1 MATYTFKGTG
11 ITGTSTTAKAFS
23 GSKLGWASVGNTYL
37 NKETGHV
44 YKCTVAGW
52 PNDAKWKYVRTDVI
66 KRPTVAVSGLTLTR
80 EKKGSR
86 KMLGAW
92 KVPAALVDK
101 KRCDRATGLK
111 FTWTL
116 DTYVPATKNKKK
128 DETNVVDKE
137 TTGNEKKTSDTEN
150 LSNLYVGNGT
160 SGKHYTRES
169 FYPYA
174 GKPYLRSVTLKVTP
188 TNVKGDGIKSVKNS
202 KGKVV
207 GSAIATATYEFEV
220 PKAPTIS
227 VVGFDET
234 RGEVTFKVDTDPGE
248 GKKERLWTEY
258 KMTVTDKTLSED
270 QTYVAQQKE
279 NETSTSKTLVF
290 DATRWQQLTGDQ
302 YISVRVDARARGY
315 AGDSVWA
322 TPKTYYLGFPR
333 PVTLDG
339 EGINVTSG
347 QVIVP
352 ITVNNPKV
360 DGVYPFPVDYVR
372 LEALAD
378 VPYASADE
386 IPGTASW
393 TPVEPGDDGQTTALV
408 ASRSDLI
415 PAVGNHSWVR
425 VKAWHG
431 SESLCSYSN
440 VAEVPLFVPA
450 PSAVDNECTIASA
463 AAGADAGSV
472 DVCVCWDSKSSD
484 TDQDTT
490 AIELSWSD
498 DATAW
503 KSTKV
508 PSTFEFSWED
518 TVPSSHSSSWNKA
531 GEISVRGLEE
541 GGAYYF
547 RARCLTDDS
556 EGRRT
561 YGAYCNAVRATAQA
575 VSIEPSA
582 VIIASRSI
590 PQGADL
596 PVSWVLSAG
605 SQQEAWYVMSGS
617 AGDASAATT
626 TTTTTE
632 PERYDAPSN
641 ALASGTGLATST
653 VVPAS
658 KLAQFANDGEVE
670 IFVRCIAG
678 GREIDSDPTV
688 VSIAEPPS
696 LVVGVDTLTHQPM
709 EIDVESTH
717 PDVSVALTVAS
728 DGTDG
733 SDASGF
739 IDQMEGETIA
749 TGVFS
754 PPLTATSWTS
764 TVEYAELTARS
775 TAAQDAID
783 AAEDELED
791 LQEGDDG
798 YDEAMARLSAAT
810 EELATVTAALAAGGT
825 RYKGAVTLP
834 EKLPFVDDTSYTVTA
849 VATDRSTGLKSDT
862 VTVSFGVNWAHK
874 APEPPQDGYEPTSDT
889 TPQTGKTYYEE
900 AQDGSYVEVETPV
913 AADMEDYYEAVTG
926 ITVEPFTTTVDGE
939 ASRGCI
945 LHLVAPSGAASTDV
959 YDIYRVT
966 HDGPMLVGSNVAM
979 NRTIT
984 DDYATFGDAM
994 DYRYRIAC
1002 RTADGDVSWAD
1013 YDYSLEADVLRF
1025 DYGPVGIELPYDIKI
1040 SDSYEKD
1047 AIYRAHDDGSTA
1059 VFENPAVTRKASL
1072 STRIVRIEDAETAR
1086 RVREMAQR
1094 TGTVY
1099 VRTPDGSAYEAGIK
1113 VKTMDVGHGVIDASF
1128 EATKVTETGAYSLP
1142 LEVTT

>member
-11 ITGTSTTAKAFS
+11 ISGTSTAAKAFP
-23 GSKLGWASVGNTYL
+23 GSKLGWASAGNTYL

-44 YKCTVAGW
+44 YKCTAEGW

-66 KRPTVAVSGLTLTR
+66 KKPTVAVSGLTLIR
-80 EKKGSR
+80 DGKGSR
-86 KMLGAW
+86 TMTGKW
-92 KVPAALVDK
+92 TVPKAAVDA

-116 DTYVPATKNKKK
+116 DTSGK
-128 DETNVVDKE
+128 DVIDKE

-160 SGKHYTRES
+160 SGRHYTRAS

-174 GKPYLRSVTLKVTP
+174 GKPRLRSVTLKVTP
-188 TNVKGDGIKSVKNS
+188 TNAKGDGLKSVKNA

-207 GSAIATATYEFEV
+207 GSAIASKTYTFEA
-220 PKAPTIS
+220 PKKPTVS
-227 VVGFDET
+227 VVGFDDSN
-234 RGEVTFKVDTDPGE
+234 GEVTFKVDTDPGE
-248 GKKERLWTEY
+248 GKAERLWTEY
-258 KMTVTDKTLSED
+258 KMTVTDKTLSSG

-279 NETSTSKTLVF
+279 NETATSKTLVF
-290 DATRWQQLTGDQ
+290 DATRWQQLVGDQ
-302 YISVRVDARARGY
+302 YISVKVDARARGY
-315 AGDSVWA
+315 AGDSDWVSR
-322 TPKTYYLGFPR
+322 TYYLGFPR
-333 PVTLDG
+333 PVTLKG
-339 EGINVTSG
+339 EDITVTSG

-378 VPYASADE
+378 VSYASAAD
-386 IPGTASW
+386 IPGSASW
-393 TPVEPGDDGQTTALV
+393 TPIEPGDDGQTTALV
-408 ASRSDLI
+408 ANRSDLV
-415 PAVGNHSWVR
+415 PAVGNHTWVR

-440 VAEVPLFVPA
+440 VAEVPLFVAA
-450 PSAVDNECTIASA
+450 PTATDNECTIASA
-463 AAGADAGSV
+463 SAGDEAGSV
-472 DVCVCWDSKSSD
+472 DVCVCWDSKSTD

-490 AIELSWSD
+490 GIELSWSD
-498 DATAW
+498 DVTAW

-561 YGAYCNAVRATAQA
+561 YGSYCNAVKATAQA

-582 VIIASRSI
+582 VLVASRSV

-596 PVSWVLSAG
+596 AVSWVLSAD
-605 SQQEAWYVMSGS
+605 SPQEAWYVMCGD
-617 AGDASAATT
+617 AGDISTASTTTTT

-632 PERYDAPSN
+632 PEYYDVPSN
-641 ALASGTGLATST
+641 ALASGTGLATSA

-658 KLAQFANDGEVE
+658 KLARFADDGEVE

-678 GREIDSDPTV
+678 GREIDSEPTV

-717 PDVSVALTVAS
+717 PDVSVALTVTS

-749 TGVFS
+749 TGVFA
-754 PPLTATSWTS
+754 PPLTATSWAS
-764 TVEYAELTARS
+764 TVEYAELTARA
-775 TAAQDAID
+775 TVAQDAKD

-798 YDEAMARLSAAT
+798 YDEAMARLAAAA
-810 EELATVTAALAAGGT
+810 EELAIVTAALAAGGT
-825 RYKGAVTLP
+825 RYKGTVTLP
-834 EKLPFVDDTSYTVTA
+834 EKLPFVGGTSYTVTA

-862 VTVSFGVNWAHK
+862 VTVSFGVNWTHK

-1040 SDSYEKD
+1040 SDAYEKD